1 MSPAILAGLAFTVFP
16 TAMLSGIFGM
26 AGGLILLWVLL
37 LLMPV
42 GTAIAVHGV
51 IQMVSNGSRAWF
63 SRHYIDYR
71 ILGFLCLGL
80 AVSAMM
86 LLVANYRPNI
96 IVVSIAIGLMPVLVW
111 LPVQRLQ
118 LDASRPS
125 HALVCGLI
133 AGALTV
139 GVGVSGPTIDIFF
152 IRTAM
157 DRRKVIATKAAV
169 QVISHATKLVFYWH
183 AASLLPVS
191 DWIAILIAAPIA
203 IFGTSAGNAVLQRM
217 TDANFR
223 AWSRW
228 VVTAVGL
235 VYLLQ
240 GLGQIAATQ
249 DGARSAIEVDPPKP
263 GFTHG
268 ASTAYLKHELDRSQ
282 RPAAEGPFDRL

>member
-1 MSPAILAGLAFTVFP
+1 MSAAILVGMAFTVFF
-16 TAMLSGIFGM
+16 TAMLSGMFGM

-37 LLMPV
+37 FLMPV

-51 IQMVSNGSRAWF
+51 IQIVSNGSRAWF
-63 SRHYIDYR
+63 SRHYIDRR
-71 ILGFLCLGL
+71 ILGFLCVGL
-80 AVSAMM
+80 AISAVT
-86 LLVANYRPNI
+86 LLIVNYKPNI
-96 IVVSIAIGLMPVLVW
+96 IVVSIAIGVMPVLVW

-152 IRTAM
+152 IRTMM

-169 QVISHATKLVFYWH
+169 QVISHATKVVFYWH

-191 DWIAILIAAPIA
+191 DWIAVLIAAPIA
-203 IFGTSAGNAVLQRM
+203 ILGTSAGNAVLQRM

-223 AWSRW
+223 AWTRW
-228 VVTAVGL
+228 IVTGVGV

-240 GLGQIAATQ
+240 GLQQ
-249 DGARSAIEVDPPKP
+249 VM
-263 GFTHG
+263 
-268 ASTAYLKHELDRSQ
+268 
-282 RPAAEGPFDRL
+282 

>member
-1 MSPAILAGLAFTVFP
+1 MSPVILIGMALTVFL
-16 TAMLSGIFGM
+16 TSLLSGVFGM

-37 LLMPV
+37 LMMPV

-51 IQMVSNGSRAWF
+51 IQMVANGSRAWF

-71 ILGFLCLGL
+71 ILGILCFGL
-80 AVSAMM
+80 AVSAVV
-86 LLVANYRPNI
+86 LLAVDYAPNI
-96 IVVSIAIGLMPVLVW
+96 IVVSIAIGLMPILVW

-157 DRRKVIATKAAV
+157 DRRKVIATKAAT
-169 QVISHATKLVFYWH
+169 QLISHATKVVFYWK
-183 AASLLPVS
+183 AASALPGS
-191 DWIAILIAAPIA
+191 DWIAILFAAPIA
-203 IFGTSAGNAVLQRM
+203 ILGTRAGNIILQRM

-223 AWSRW
+223 TWTRW
-228 VVTAVGL
+228 IVTGVGG
-235 VYLLQ
+235 VYIVQ
-240 GLGQIAATQ
+240 GLQQ
-249 DGARSAIEVDPPKP
+249 
-263 GFTHG
+263 
-268 ASTAYLKHELDRSQ
+268 LM
-282 RPAAEGPFDRL
+282 